1 MLATWR
7 IKQCSRVIETESW
20 EHNYTQW
27 TLMSCF
33 AWCHRSSACN
43 HSQFN
48 NENVVIKKE
57 NNCQNSD
64 LWESELFRE

>member
-7 IKQCSRVIETESW
+7 IRQCTHVIKRNSW
-20 EHNYTQW
+20 EHNYAQQ
-27 TLMSCF
+27 TLMLCI
-33 AWCHRSSACN
+33 AWRHCSSACD

-48 NENVVIKKE
+48 NENVVIKRE

-64 LWESELFRE
+64 LWESELFKE